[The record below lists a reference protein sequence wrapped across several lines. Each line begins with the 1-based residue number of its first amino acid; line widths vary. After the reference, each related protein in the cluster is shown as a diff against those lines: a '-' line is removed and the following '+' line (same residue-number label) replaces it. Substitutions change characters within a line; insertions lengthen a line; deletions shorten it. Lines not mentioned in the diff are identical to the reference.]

1 MSHLT
6 LIDFFF
12 KSQLT
17 LKFYHWQTS
26 SYARHKSSDSL
37 VDTIIE
43 ITDKFM
49 EIYQGKYGKVND
61 YDTKSVQIG
70 VVDEYSVVAFLREM
84 ISFLSSLEKKGIL
97 KPSDT
102 DLLNIRDDL
111 VGRINQTIYLFSF
124 E

>member
-1 MSHLT
+1 
-6 LIDFFF
+6 
-12 KSQLT
+12 
-17 LKFYHWQTS
+17 
-26 SYARHKSSDSL
+26 
-37 VDTIIE
+37 
-43 ITDKFM
+43 M

-111 VGRINQTIYLFSF
+111 VGHINQTIYLFSF

>member
-1 MSHLT
+1 MSHLA

-17 LKFYHWQTS
+17 LKMYHWQTS

-37 VDTIIE
+37 VDSIIG

-49 EIYQGKYGKVND
+49 EIYQGKYGKLDN
-61 YDTKSVQIG
+61 YENKSVQIIA
-70 VVDEYSVVAFLREM
+70 VDEYSVVAFLRDM
-84 ISFLSSLEKKGIL
+84 VAFLSSLEKKGIV
-97 KPSDT
+97 KSSDT

-111 VGRINQTIYLFSF
+111 VGQINQTMYLFSF